1 MPNLNQ
7 SLAFYLQLETEV
19 SENHHSLDTSH
30 YECLLRYYNS
40 LKSDVR
46 LRPFFRYNWTRRVAP
61 IQEIIALLPKRDVP
75 WHIFD
80 AGCGL
85 GTEAIFWSTL
95 RDDIEVTGADISAER
110 LNTAK
115 ARQSA
120 YESHLGKS
128 LNLRFLEQDVFS
140 VLKTKRFDL
149 VWVMEAISHIDPVEK
164 FLAAVSENLGQ
175 DGCLV
180 ISDSHVLNPAMAWH
194 VFRLRR
200 QGVALHTHRTT
211 STGEIISY
219 AQEQLFTVG
228 QLSRMLKQT
237 GFSLVKAQLSIF
249 FPPSLARFSTLFS
262 FFTWSDAALNR
273 VPLIRN
279 LGGIY
284 TIVAAKQQ

>member
-1 MPNLNQ
+1 MP
-7 SLAFYLQLETEV
+7 SLSRSLTFYLQLEAEV
-19 SENHHSLDTSH
+19 AENHHGLDKSYYERLSH
-30 YECLLRYYNS
+30 YYKS
-40 LKSDVR
+40 LKSDVG

-61 IQEIIALLPKRDVP
+61 MQEIIASLPNREVP

-95 RDDIEVTGADISAER
+95 RDNIEVTGADISAER

-115 ARQSA
+115 ARRSA
-120 YESHLGKS
+120 YENRLGKS

-140 VLKTKRFDL
+140 VLKDERFDL

-175 DGCLV
+175 DGYLV
-180 ISDSHVLNPAMAWH
+180 ISDSHVLNPAMAWR

-200 QGVALHTHRTT
+200 KGVALHTHRTT
-211 STGEIISY
+211 STGETISY
-219 AQEQLFTVG
+219 AQEQLFTIG

-237 GFSLVKAQLSIF
+237 GFSSVKAQPSIF
-249 FPPSLARFSTLFS
+249 FPPSLARFPWLFS
-262 FFTWSDAALNR
+262 FCTWSDAILNK
-273 VPLIRN
+273 VPLVRN

-284 TIVAAKQQ
+284 TIVADKQQ

>member
-1 MPNLNQ
+1 MSDLKQ
-7 SLAFYLQLETEV
+7 SSTFYLQVEAEV
-19 SENHHSLDTSH
+19 SENRCSLDTSH
-30 YECLLRYYNS
+30 YECLLHYYNS
-40 LKSDVR
+40 LKSNVR

-61 IQEIIALLPKRDVP
+61 MQEIIASLPKRDVP
-75 WHIFD
+75 WNVFD

-128 LNLRFLEQDVFS
+128 LNLRFFEQDVFN
-140 VLKTKRFDL
+140 VLKARRFDL

-164 FLAAVSENLGQ
+164 FLAAVSENVDQ

-180 ISDSHVLNPAMAWH
+180 ISDSHLLNPAMAWR
-194 VFRLRR
+194 VFRLRLG
-200 QGVALHTHRTT
+200 GVELHTHKTT
-211 STGEIISY
+211 STGEIVSY
-219 AQEQLFTVG
+219 TQERLFTIKR
-228 QLSRMLKQT
+228 LSRMLEQT
-237 GFSLVKAQLSIF
+237 GFSLVKVQMSIF
-249 FPPSLARFSTLFS
+249 FPPSLARFPWLFS
-262 FFTWSDAALNR
+262 FFTWSDAILSR
-273 VPLIRN
+273 VLLVRN

-284 TIVAAKQQ
+284 TIVAAKQ